1 MEISQIKTFN
11 PKMDSFIDQLLP
23 ELEEIYKDIHQNPE
37 LSMEEF
43 RTAKIAADYLTR
55 YQFEVSTEVGVTGV
69 VGVLKNGDG
78 PVVMLRADMDALPV
92 TEDTGLPY
100 ASTKIARDEEGIEV
114 GVSHVCGHDLHVT
127 WLMGAARLFSE
138 HKDQWRG
145 TLMAV
150 FQPGEE
156 VGRGAQSMI
165 DDGMIARFPK
175 PDIILGQHVMVGEA
189 GTVRHRS
196 GTILSAG
203 NSLKVKLFGRGS
215 HGSQPQT
222 SIDPVVM
229 AAATTMRLQTI
240 VSREIAPIENAV
252 LTIGSLQAGTKEN
265 IIPEDATLKLN
276 IRTFNDSVKDHIL
289 AAVKRICC
297 AECAASNAPREPEFT
312 ELVSY
317 PLTENDATAT
327 AKVAEAFQSQFGNK
341 SFEAKP
347 ASASEDFSVFGRNWK
362 VPYVFWFV
370 GGTDPEIYR
379 EAIKHNQLNTI
390 PSNHSPRFAPVLN
403 PTLKTGLQTMLTA
416 AAAWFNNI
424 S

>member
-1 MEISQIKTFN
+1 
-11 PKMDSFIDQLLP
+11 MDSFIDQLLP

-43 RTAKIAADYLTR
+43 RTAKIAAEYLNK
-55 YQFEVSTEVGVTGV
+55 YQFEVSTGVGVTGV
-69 VGVLKNGDG
+69 VGILKNGDG

-92 TEDTGLPY
+92 TEETGLPF
-100 ASTKIARDEEGIEV
+100 ASVRVARDEEGIEV

-138 HKDQWRG
+138 HMDQWKG

-165 DDGMIARFPK
+165 DDGMMDRFHK
-175 PDIILGQHVMVGEA
+175 PEIILGQHVMVGEA
-189 GTVRHRS
+189 GTVGHRS

-222 SIDPVVM
+222 SVDPVIM

-240 VSREIAPIENAV
+240 VSREVAPMENAV

-265 IIPEDATLKLN
+265 IIPDDATLKLN
-276 IRTFNDSVKDHIL
+276 IRTFNDGVKDHIL

-297 AECAASNAPREPEFT
+297 AECAASNAPRDPEFT
-312 ELVSY
+312 EPVSY
-317 PLTENDATAT
+317 PLTQNDAAAT
-327 AKVAEAFQSQFGNK
+327 VKVAEAFAAQFGNR
-341 SFEAKP
+341 SYETQP
-347 ASASEDFSVFGRNWK
+347 ASASEDFSIFGRNWN

-370 GGTDPEIYR
+370 GGTDPVLYM
-379 EAIKHNQLNTI
+379 EAKHNNRLNDI
-390 PSNHSPRFAPVLN
+390 PSNHSPRYAPVLN

-416 AAAWFNNI
+416 AAAWFN
-424 S
+424 